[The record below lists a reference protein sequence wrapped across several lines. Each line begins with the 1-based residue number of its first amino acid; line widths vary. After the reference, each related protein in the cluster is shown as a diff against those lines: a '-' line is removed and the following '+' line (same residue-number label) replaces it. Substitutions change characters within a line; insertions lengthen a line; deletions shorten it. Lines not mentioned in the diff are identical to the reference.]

1 MKPLT
6 DRLKEPRYRYF
17 LQNPHLRY
25 TGLEVKETYEDID
38 RWLLQL
44 AVYDTWLD
52 ADTAWDELVLPENKI
67 HFDKIKDIVNKMEY
81 TPDQIGF
88 YHKRFY
94 QGVIEIL
101 DNRCH

>member
-17 LQNPHLRY
+17 LQKPHLRY

-52 ADTAWDELVLPENKI
+52 TDTGWVDLALPENKI

-81 TPDQIGF
+81 TPDQIGY
-88 YHKRFY
+88 YHKKFY

-101 DNRCH
+101 ENRCQ

>member
-1 MKPLT
+1 
-6 DRLKEPRYRYF
+6 
-17 LQNPHLRY
+17 
-25 TGLEVKETYEDID
+25 
-38 RWLLQL
+38 
-44 AVYDTWLD
+44 LD